1 MIRKYYRV
9 CNERKKLKVF
19 GIVATIVGIAG
30 SMLSNWVDEQ
40 KMDEKIEEKVDE
52 AFAKR
57 EEEIEES

>member
-1 MIRKYYRV
+1 M
-9 CNERKKLKVF
+9 KKLKVF

>member
-1 MIRKYYRV
+1 MKGGK
-9 CNERKKLKVF
+9 NFMKKLKVF